1 MTANWCCRRAVLFVW
16 QPILQTPSQ
25 EELLLMWGCL
35 CAAGKVPGHMA
46 VRWGRQLPRC
56 AVSWWNHWMTKLG
69 NFTRARCNLKPFCRE
84 TVDSKYNFG
93 AWYKFH
99 PVWLPS
105 VLLLQISKPLFH
117 GIIEKLLIRGAFS
130 MAPRHMALWPSLSSV
145 AMLLCPELDHLLRSL
160 SPTNEIVAQSL
171 SSWFPSSSLSLSFFF
186 KFFLLFWLVPSLNSD
201 SLMGVCPTWLYPC
214 KGCKALLQLLFNAFL
229 DLKHCV
235 PCFGKRPRMLPG
247 CDAFL
252 QFALCFYSFG

>member
-130 MAPRHMALWPSLSSV
+130 MAPRHMALRPSLSSV

-171 SSWFPSSSLSLSFFF
+171 SSWFPSSSLSLSLFSSNSSYYFDY
-186 KFFLLFWLVPSLNSD
+186 FLHSTQIHWCVYVLHDFILARDVKLSFSSFSMLF
-201 SLMGVCPTWLYPC
+201 
-214 KGCKALLQLLFNAFL
+214 
-229 DLKHCV
+229 
-235 PCFGKRPRMLPG
+235 
-247 CDAFL
+247 
-252 QFALCFYSFG
+252 